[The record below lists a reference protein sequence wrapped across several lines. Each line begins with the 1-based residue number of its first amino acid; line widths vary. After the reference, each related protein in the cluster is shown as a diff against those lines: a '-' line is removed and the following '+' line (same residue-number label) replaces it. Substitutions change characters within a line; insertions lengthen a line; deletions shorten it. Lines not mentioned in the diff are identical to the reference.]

1 MTSSKKTVVITGASG
16 GIGTELIKSLFE
28 QNWTVIATDHP
39 SQKLSDESK
48 RRCQNWIPADLQALA
63 QKHELLEKFT
73 TEIAS
78 ELTDTECMAIV
89 HNAAVQK
96 LGNFEGLS
104 AEDWSTTFEVNVL
117 APVLISRS
125 LLPFLKERY
134 GSIVHIGSIHSQL
147 TKPGFTAY
155 AASKAALAGLTKAMA
170 VELGGVVR
178 VNAIEPAAIETP
190 MLNAGFE
197 KTPGLKA
204 ELESFH
210 PTGSIGQPQDVSNA
224 VIYLLDPAN
233 KFLNGCVL
241 ALGGGIH
248 NRLHDPV

>member
-1 MTSSKKTVVITGASG
+1 MTSSKKTVIVTGAAG
-16 GIGTELIKSLFE
+16 GIGTALIESLVE
-28 QNWTVIATDHP
+28 ENWAVIATDHP
-39 SQKLSDESK
+39 SQIPSK
-48 RRCQNWIPADLQALA
+48 ANKARCKNWIAADLKDLIQDR
-63 QKHELLEKFT
+63 ETLETFKNQ
-73 TEIAS
+73 IAD

-89 HNAAVQK
+89 HNAAIQK

-117 APVLISRS
+117 APALISRS
-125 LLPFLKERY
+125 LLPLLKEKQ

-155 AASKAALAGLTKAMA
+155 ATSKAALAGLTKAMA
-170 VELGGVVR
+170 VELGGLVR

-197 KTPGLKA
+197 KNPGLKA
-204 ELESFH
+204 ELERFH

-224 VIYLLDPAN
+224 VIFLLDPSN
-233 KFLNGCVL
+233 RFLNGCIL

-248 NRLHDPV
+248 NRLHDPG